1 MTLFIFEVIFDV
13 IAIKIVYNR
22 SIEGGIVMKVIV
34 RGKNIEITEAIE
46 NKIEKQL
53 AKLDKYFIISDNVEA
68 RVLARTYP
76 YGQKI
81 EVTIPTDYVI
91 LRAEDVDDDLYAAI
105 DKVIE
110 KIEGQI
116 RKQKTK
122 LSRRN
127 KQTFNMAVIDSIEE
141 DDEEDILVRT
151 KTITPKPMDL
161 EEAIMQMELLG
172 HKFYVYKDIETET
185 VSVVYARNDGGYGLI
200 ETEE

>member
-1 MTLFIFEVIFDV
+1 
-13 IAIKIVYNR
+13 
-22 SIEGGIVMKVIV
+22 MKVIV

-46 NKIEKQL
+46 NKITKQL
-53 AKLDKYFIISDNVEA
+53 AKLNKYFIISDDVEA
-68 RVLARTYP
+68 KVLARTYP

-81 EVTIPTDYVI
+81 EVTIPTEYVI
-91 LRAEDVDDDLYAAI
+91 LRAEDVDDDLYSAI

-122 LSRRN
+122 LSRKNN
-127 KQTFNMAVIDSIEE
+127 KPTFNMESIE
-141 DDEEDILVRT
+141 DVDANEEDVVVRT

-172 HKFYVYKDIETET
+172 HKFFVYKDIETEL
-185 VSVVYARNDGGYGLI
+185 VSVVYVRHDGGYGLI
-200 ETEE
+200 ETDE

>member
-1 MTLFIFEVIFDV
+1 MM
-13 IAIKIVYNR
+13 YNK

-46 NKIEKQL
+46 SKIVKQL
-53 AKLDKYFIISDNVEA
+53 AKLDKYFIISDDVEA
-68 RVLARTYP
+68 KVLVRTYP

-81 EVTIPTDYVI
+81 EVTIPTEYVI
-91 LRAEDVDDDLYAAI
+91 LRAEDVDDDLYSAI
-105 DKVIE
+105 DKVLE

-122 LSRRN
+122 LSRRHAS
-127 KQTFNMAVIDSIEE
+127 KPFNIASIE
-141 DDEEDILVRT
+141 DIQVEEDVLVKT
-151 KTITPKPMDL
+151 KAIHPKPMDL

-172 HKFYVYKDIETET
+172 HSFFVYLDNESQM

-200 ETEE
+200 ETE

>member
-22 SIEGGIVMKVIV
+22 SREGGIVMKVIV

>member
-1 MTLFIFEVIFDV
+1 
-13 IAIKIVYNR
+13 
-22 SIEGGIVMKVIV
+22 MKVIV

-46 NKIEKQL
+46 NKITKQL

-68 RVLARTYP
+68 KVLARTYP

-91 LRAEDVDDDLYAAI
+91 LRAEDVADDLYTAI

-122 LSRRN
+122 LSRKNN
-127 KQTFNMAVIDSIEE
+127 KSTFNMASIEDV
-141 DDEEDILVRT
+141 DDSEEDVLVRT

-172 HKFYVYKDIETET
+172 HKFYVYKDIETES
-185 VSVVYARNDGGYGLI
+185 VCVVYARNDGGYGLI
-200 ETEE
+200 ETE